1 MSATSDMFQE
11 NLNDPSYKPIPNR
24 ECIADTLNARHPLDL
39 PITGANVPESSHR
52 NHERHPLDYIDCLPD
67 LLNSDEANQKDDGKD
82 SLYTFDEIDD
92 DVVGS
97 EETVSISLI
106 DNRPPF
112 PLPRDESKMVA
123 IQDHDYCTKSD
134 GAERDIHCEKQ
145 TTDFYE
151 HHKKKR
157 CESSNNAR
165 IFDRKD
171 KAFTSEDF
179 DINFENQ
186 CADLYD
192 DHIAGMR
199 NRNSYKSSL
208 SLVEN
213 DESFSNND
221 QNDLYQ
227 SVEYENQ
234 RSEDNNLP
242 SARMKTISY
251 KTDETDNYNND
262 RQLSENDKKRDESQ
276 YIHEVT
282 RELLCERVQTV
293 ENLPEQEEEHKVLSK
308 PPIPA
313 PRKQRMKSKPDL
325 TPRCHLIES
334 GNIPYAK
341 QPVPLQN
348 ENSKK
353 ATKEVTDISI
363 KSHSHRKLGY
373 ENVYD
378 YVLDNKVIFCVKGTP
393 PITLCSQNKEKG
405 IADRI
410 LEKRRLIEGY
420 IRVSDILGHLT
431 FLDDLEDV
439 RLKNN
444 ESPRKAASL
453 LLDKISKSEEEGK
466 WTTFIDALEKE
477 RYSYVVNVINGDS
490 IIAEDDMLARKQLL
504 QVFRPRLVQDLDPGE
519 VTDHLF
525 EKNVINVDDM
535 DEIRREMANKGR
547 KAATY
552 LLLDRIPIRS
562 PTWYCDFLQ
571 ALRSSG
577 QGFLADEI
585 DDTNRKTTCSRLDRS
600 SKESQASIAYMKY
613 LTPEYKSSS
622 EIHTDE
628 QILCKNVSEEAELHK
643 QLTEMQDKLENKR
656 KNICILKQIQSV
668 KSDLDLA
675 QREEETL
682 LKVIGYEDNSEND
695 NGTNHVTAIP
705 KEPVIQNKDPGSSEC
720 EENSVSI
727 HIDELETIMEQ
738 ADPVIALKIL
748 GTKETIRFDDCP
760 SCPTFGLQEIYSQS
774 EQQQLIKIY
783 DASSQTSPRTCLP
796 KPHVNNKIVDSGV
809 FSANLDDGNMLSLV
823 IHQYV

>member
-1 MSATSDMFQE
+1 MSVTSDMFQE
-11 NLNDPSYKPIPNR
+11 NFNDPRYKPIPNR
-24 ECIADTLNARHPLDL
+24 ECTADTPKAVHPLDL
-39 PITGANVPESSHR
+39 PITGANVPESSDRH
-52 NHERHPLDYIDCLPD
+52 HERHPLDYTDCLPD
-67 LLNSDEANQKDDGKD
+67 LLNSDEANQKGDGKD
-82 SLYTFDEIDD
+82 SLYTFDEIYD

-106 DNRPPF
+106 YNRPPF
-112 PLPRDESKMVA
+112 PLPRLESKIVA
-123 IQDHDYCTKSD
+123 IQEHDYCTKSD
-134 GAERDIHCEKQ
+134 GVERDIHCEKQ

-157 CESSNNAR
+157 CESSNNTR
-165 IFDRKD
+165 NFDRKD
-171 KAFTSEDF
+171 KAFTSEDI

-186 CADLYD
+186 YADLNDY
-192 DHIAGMR
+192 HFAGMR
-199 NRNSYKSSL
+199 NRSSYKSSL

-213 DESFSNND
+213 DESFSKND

-227 SVEYENQ
+227 SVEYKNQ
-234 RSEDNNLP
+234 RSGDNNLP
-242 SARMKTISY
+242 SAGMNTMSY
-251 KTDETDNYNND
+251 KTDGTDNCNND
-262 RQLSENDKKRDESQ
+262 GQLSENDKKRDESQ
-276 YIHEVT
+276 YIHEDT
-282 RELLCERVQTV
+282 QCAEATELLCERVQTD
-293 ENLPEQEEEHKVLSK
+293 ENLSEQEEEHKVLSK

-313 PRKQRMKSKPDL
+313 PRKQGMKSKPDL
-325 TPRCHLIES
+325 TPRCHLTES
-334 GNIPYAK
+334 GNISCAK
-341 QPVPLQN
+341 RPVPLQN
-348 ENSKK
+348 EKSKK
-353 ATKEVTDISI
+353 ATKEVTDVSI
-363 KSHSHRKLGY
+363 KSHSRRKRGY

-410 LEKRRLIEGY
+410 LEKRCLIEGY

-477 RYSYVVNVINGDS
+477 RYSYVVDLINGDS
-490 IIAEDDMLARKQLL
+490 SIAEDDMLARKQLL

-525 EKNVINVDDM
+525 EKNVINDDDM

-585 DDTNRKTTCSRLDRS
+585 DDTNRKTTCSRLDCS
-600 SKESQASIAYMKY
+600 SQESQASITYMKY

-622 EIHTDE
+622 QIHTDE
-628 QILCKNVSEEAELHK
+628 QTLCKNVSEDAELHK
-643 QLTEMQDKLENKR
+643 QLAEMQDKLENKR
-656 KNICILKQIQSV
+656 KNIYILKQIQSV

-682 LKVIGYEDNSEND
+682 LKVIGYEDN
-695 NGTNHVTAIP
+695 
-705 KEPVIQNKDPGSSEC
+705 
-720 EENSVSI
+720 
-727 HIDELETIMEQ
+727 
-738 ADPVIALKIL
+738 
-748 GTKETIRFDDCP
+748 
-760 SCPTFGLQEIYSQS
+760 
-774 EQQQLIKIY
+774 
-783 DASSQTSPRTCLP
+783 
-796 KPHVNNKIVDSGV
+796 
-809 FSANLDDGNMLSLV
+809 
-823 IHQYV
+823 